1 MNNASATKKRANPY
15 ALPLFER
22 MRADLSLTLFKM
34 RIMIVGTVPS
44 KRRDAANMETTRM
57 R

>member
-1 MNNASATKKRANPY
+1 MKNASATKKRANPY

-22 MRADLSLTLFKM
+22 MRADLSLTLLKM